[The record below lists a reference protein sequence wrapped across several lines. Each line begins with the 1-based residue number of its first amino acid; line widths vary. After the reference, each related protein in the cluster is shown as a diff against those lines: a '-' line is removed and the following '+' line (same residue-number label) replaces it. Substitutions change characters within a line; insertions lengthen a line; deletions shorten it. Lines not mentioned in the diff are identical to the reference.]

1 MLKIISLIFS
11 IICISILIYVYRYL
25 DRLSNCECFK
35 PDAYINI
42 EYLKTYQIFH
52 IITFILYMLFNF
64 FKRPIDKHPNFITF
78 MNTKFI
84 IILIGLYGYTA
95 YNIINFYRYMKKDCK
110 CLAQIERYFLY
121 IEGASS
127 TVTTLLCIYVFLM
140 IFVILITNQK
150 SDILK

>member
-1 MLKIISLIFS
+1 MLKVIGFLFS
-11 IICISILIYVYRYL
+11 VICIIILIMVYRYL
-25 DRLSNCECFK
+25 DQLSQCECFR

-64 FKRPIDKHPNFITF
+64 VKRPIDKRPYFITF

-84 IILIGLYGYTA
+84 ILIIGLYGYTA
-95 YNIINFYRYMKKDCK
+95 YNIFNFHQYMKKDCK

-127 TVTTLLCIYVFLM
+127 TITTLFGIYAFLM

-150 SDILK
+150 IDHF